1 MVVARRVCVFTG
13 SRADYSSLL
22 PVIEALRDDRD
33 IELSLLASGGHLVP
47 DQGRTVRQLESD
59 GFAAQ
64 EQVDMVLASDTPTA
78 VAKSFGLGVIGYA
91 DALARVRPDLLV
103 VLGDRYEGLA
113 VAVTASLQLLPIAHI
128 SGGEI
133 TRGSTDDP
141 IRHAITKLAHLH
153 FTASD
158 DARQRVIQLG
168 EFPDRVFAT
177 GAPTLDTI
185 RTVPLWDREQVATT
199 CGIKLRDPVITVTY
213 HPVTADPAESRAGL
227 MAILQALDQVPD
239 ASVVFTGTNV
249 DQGGHQLA
257 ELIRRYVDDRG
268 DRMTFVPSLGK
279 LGYLSLVRLSAV
291 VIGNSSSGIVE
302 APALRTVSV
311 NVGTRQE
318 GRPRAESTLDCG
330 NTAGNV
336 RSALVRAL
344 TPVQQRLAQRAQ
356 SPYGDGRAAD
366 RIKCVLKDADL
377 RSLIPK
383 SFFDIPA
390 PVDSAG
396 SL

>member
-1 MVVARRVCVFTG
+1 MAARRVCVFTG

-22 PVIEALRDDRD
+22 PVIEALRDDHD
-33 IELSLLASGGHLVP
+33 VELGVLASGGHLVP
-47 DQGRTVRQLESD
+47 DQGLTVRQLESD
-59 GFAAQ
+59 GFTAQ
-64 EQVDMVLASDTPTA
+64 QQVEMVLASDTPTA

-91 DALARVRPDLLV
+91 DALTRFRPDILL
-103 VLGDRYEGLA
+103 VLGDRYEALA
-113 VAVTASLQLLPIAHI
+113 IAVTASLQLLPIAHV

-158 DARQRVIQLG
+158 EARQRVIQLG

-185 RTVPLWDREQVATT
+185 RTAPLWDRGQVATT
-199 CGIKLRDPVITVTY
+199 CGIELRDPVITVTY
-213 HPVTADPAESRAGL
+213 HPVTADPAESQAGL
-227 MAILQALDQVPD
+227 VAILEALDQVPD

-249 DQGGHQLA
+249 DQGGHQLV
-257 ELIRRYVDDRG
+257 ELIRQYVDDHG
-268 DRMTFVPSLGK
+268 DRMTYVPSLGK
-279 LGYLSLVRLSAV
+279 VGYLSLASLSAV

-311 NVGTRQE
+311 NVGSRQQ
-318 GRPRAESTLDCG
+318 GRPRAESTLDSG

-336 RSALVRAL
+336 RSALAQAL
-344 TPVQQRLAQRAQ
+344 TTVQQKLAQRAR
-356 SPYGDGRAAD
+356 SPYGDGHAAD
-366 RIKCVLKDADL
+366 RITRVLKDADL

-390 PVDSAG
+390 PTDSAA
-396 SL
+396 SP